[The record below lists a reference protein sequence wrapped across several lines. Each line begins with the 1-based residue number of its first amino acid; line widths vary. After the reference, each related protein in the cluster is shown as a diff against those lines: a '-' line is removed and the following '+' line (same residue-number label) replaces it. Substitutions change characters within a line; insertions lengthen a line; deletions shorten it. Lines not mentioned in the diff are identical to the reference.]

1 MYELKPTTQRLLFE
15 RDEPDWNALSRA
27 SQQQLL
33 EVLSQ
38 LLLEALERR
47 GNDSITTKL
56 KEDHHV
62 S

>member
-1 MYELKPTTQRLLFE
+1 MYELKPPTQRLLFE
-15 RDEPDWNALSRA
+15 GDGPDWNVLSRA

-47 GNDSITTKL
+47 GNDSITTTL
-56 KEDHHV
+56 NEDPHV